1 MPVVQGREYRDIE
14 AAFTAVEPEEE
25 GDCIVEGYATT
36 FDAPYDF
43 GYGGAKECISRHA
56 LDGADMSDVIFQ
68 LNHDG
73 MVFARQRNNTLSV
86 MPDEHG
92 LYVRANL
99 NGCEQGRQL
108 YEGIKNGLIDRMSW
122 GFIIDE
128 DGWEYDRETRTST
141 ITKVSKVFDVSAVS
155 LPANEDTE
163 IHCARSYLDGVIE
176 AERQELAQRNDQDK
190 RQRLKSKFLFETGGV
205 QWHSKQ

>member
-1 MPVVQGREYRDIE
+1 MPVVQGREYRNID
-14 AAFTAVEPEEE
+14 AAFTAVEPKEE

-36 FDAPYDF
+36 FDVPYDF

-56 LDGADMSDVIFQ
+56 LDNADMSDVIFQ

-73 MVFARQRNNTLSV
+73 MVFARQRNNTLSI
-86 MPDEHG
+86 MPDDHG

-163 IHCARSYLDGVIE
+163 IHARSYLDGVIE
-176 AERQELAQRNDQDK
+176 AERQELTQRNDQDK